1 MFPMYSNV
9 SEIRDSNS
17 SVIRQFSSLLPGV
30 PEGDSDTP
38 IDFAEHGLY
47 ERLVGISLNVGL
59 AHQYAW
65 ISHLTAWEL
74 YLWIKNSKRPTID
87 LKCSL
92 RDELCVA
99 GVPGSRGLAADIAL
113 AILMKRKP
121 CFEDYGQE
129 VKSIYKKAVRRL
141 KKNRDVLLMVLLAMV
156 RVEQGEPVR
165 WSLLRFQMY

>member
-1 MFPMYSNV
+1 MFPIYSKI
-9 SEIRDSNS
+9 SEITDSNK
-17 SVIRQFSSLLPGV
+17 SVIRQFYSLLPGV

-38 IDFAEHGLY
+38 IDFAEHGRY
-47 ERLVGISLNVGL
+47 ERLVGISFNVGL

-74 YLWIKNSKRPTID
+74 YLWIKSSKHPTND

-99 GVPGSRGLAADIAL
+99 GMPGSRGLAADIAL

-121 CFEDYGQE
+121 CFEGYGRD
-129 VKSIYKKAVRRL
+129 VKNIYKKAVRRL
-141 KKNRDVLLMVLLAMV
+141 KKNRDVLRIVLLAMV
-156 RVEQGEPVR
+156 RVEQGEPVK
-165 WSLLRFQMY
+165 WSLL